1 MELQMSLTGLLPQP
15 PYPWFTSVWEGF
27 ARQVDQD
34 RLPHA
39 VLLVGQTG
47 IGILE
52 LARAMG
58 QYLLCSAPRPERSC
72 GQCRAC
78 LLIQADSHPD
88 LHWVA
93 PEEGAQSIKIAQI
106 REMTEFTNKTAQ
118 QGGRKL
124 VVLSPA
130 EAMNANAA
138 NALLKSLEEPNGD
151 CVYLLVSE
159 QPAFLMATIRSR
171 CSRLQIRTP
180 EFADALQ
187 WLERNRVAD
196 AENLLQA
203 AGGRPLRVMEW
214 LSNDLWG
221 QREQLRG
228 ELLKLL
234 DGTTSFLE
242 CAKVVSAF
250 GGVWIVEQLQIW
262 MAEAVRTSASR
273 QRCDDAL
280 IGHLMVLPM
289 QRLLR
294 FYDFLGTKKRLL
306 LSTANPNPQLLLE
319 EIMMDLKEL
328 GRKTS

>member
-1 MELQMSLTGLLPQP
+1 MSLAGLLPQP
-15 PYPWFTSVWEGF
+15 PYPWFTAIWDGF
-27 ARQVDQD
+27 ARQVEQD

-39 VLLVGQTG
+39 LLLVGQSG
-47 IGILE
+47 IGTLE
-52 LARAMG
+52 LARAMA
-58 QYLLCSAPRPERSC
+58 QYLLCGAPHPGRSC

-88 LHWVA
+88 LYWVTS
-93 PEEGAQSIKIAQI
+93 EEGAQSIKIAQI

-130 EAMNANAA
+130 EAMNANSA
-138 NALLKSLEEPNGD
+138 NALLKSLEEPSGD

-171 CSRLQIRTP
+171 CSRLQIYTP
-180 EFADALQ
+180 DFSDALQ
-187 WLERNRVAD
+187 WLERNRVTD
-196 AENLLQA
+196 AEKLLHA

-214 LSNDLWG
+214 LATDLWG
-221 QREQLRG
+221 QKDQLRD

-234 DGTTSFLE
+234 DGASSFLE
-242 CAKVVSAF
+242 CAKAVSAF
-250 GGVWIVEQLQIW
+250 GGVWIVEQMQMWLT
-262 MAEAVRTSASR
+262 EAVRINASG
-273 QRCDDAL
+273 QANSDEL
-280 IGHLMVLPM
+280 IGRLVNLPVQQLM
-289 QRLLR
+289 R
-294 FYDFLGTKKRLL
+294 FYDLLGRKKRLL

-328 GRKTS
+328 SRKTS

>member
-1 MELQMSLTGLLPQP
+1 MSLAGLLPQP
-15 PYPWFTSVWEGF
+15 PYPWFTAVWEGF
-27 ARQVDQD
+27 ARQVEQD

-39 VLLVGQTG
+39 LLLVGQTG
-47 IGILE
+47 IGTLE
-52 LARAMG
+52 LARAMA
-58 QYLLCSAPRPERSC
+58 QYLLCVAPHPGRSC

-78 LLIQADSHPD
+78 MLIQADSHPD
-88 LHWVA
+88 LHWVG
-93 PEEGAQSIKIAQI
+93 PEDGAQSIKIGQI
-106 REMTEFTNKTAQ
+106 REMTDFTSKTAQ

-130 EAMNANAA
+130 ETMNANAA
-138 NALLKSLEEPNGD
+138 NALLKSLEEPSGD
-151 CVYLLVSE
+151 CVYLLVTE

-171 CSRLQIRTP
+171 CSRVQIRTP

-214 LSNDLWG
+214 LANDLWG
-221 QREQLRG
+221 QREQLRR
-228 ELLKLL
+228 ELQNLL
-234 DGTTSFLE
+234 DGTSNFLE
-242 CAKVVSAF
+242 CAKGVSAY
-250 GGVWIVEQLQIW
+250 GGVWIVEQLQTWI
-262 MAEAVRTSASR
+262 AEAVRMSALTRGS
-273 QRCDDAL
+273 DDTL
-280 IGHLMVLPM
+280 VDHLVNLPA

-294 FYDFLGTKKRLL
+294 YYELLGAKKRLL

-328 GRKTS
+328 GRKSS

>member
-1 MELQMSLTGLLPQP
+1 MSLAGLLPQP
-15 PYPWFTSVWEGF
+15 PYPWFTAVWEGF
-27 ARQVDQD
+27 ARQVEQD

-39 VLLVGQTG
+39 LLLVGQTG
-47 IGILE
+47 IGTLE
-52 LARAMG
+52 LARAMA
-58 QYLLCSAPRPERSC
+58 QYLLCGAPRPGRSC

-88 LHWVA
+88 LHWVT

-130 EAMNANAA
+130 EAMNASSA
-138 NALLKSLEEPNGD
+138 NALLKSLEEPSGD

-180 EFADALQ
+180 DFADALQ

-214 LSNDLWG
+214 LANDLWG

-234 DGTTSFLE
+234 GGTSSFLE
-242 CAKVVSAF
+242 CARVLSAF

-262 MAEAVRTSASR
+262 IAEAARKSAEGKAS
-273 QRCDDAL
+273 DDAL
-280 IGHLMVLPM
+280 VGHLINLPTL
-289 QRLLR
+289 RLMR
-294 FYDFLGTKKRLL
+294 FYDGLAAKKRLL